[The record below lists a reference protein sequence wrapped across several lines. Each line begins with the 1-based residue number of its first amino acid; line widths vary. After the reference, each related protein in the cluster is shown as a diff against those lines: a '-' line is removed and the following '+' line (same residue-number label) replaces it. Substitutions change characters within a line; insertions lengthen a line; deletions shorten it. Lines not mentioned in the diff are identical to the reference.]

1 MIENINI
8 GTFIYETFNLIVGF
22 FLTLYKLLSVGITI
36 PQFVADIINSI
47 FPNLQL
53 PETIS
58 ILSLLAVTG
67 VPIALA
73 IGIYY
78 IFKGPV

>member
-22 FLTLYKLLSVGITI
+22 FSTLYKLLSVGITI